1 MEKVDREVIRKN
13 LTALIETTELG
24 ESLQTK
30 LVEAGIFNTAMV
42 EEIMSEAA
50 GGRKRKLYVKVQQRG
65 PKAFDSL
72 VTALADSGNMKAAQI
87 LKPGM
92 ESSKVWNPPNYQE
105 RLPTQYTPPQIL
117 TNSTAPLEVR
127 VKLGQELAK
136 SSVSNCYRMEAKPR
150 GFVLIIDNENFQG
163 EVLPTR
169 TGSVVDANN
178 LDILF
183 GQLGFRV
190 TLRRNLGYYDMIQEV
205 QKFAGRSE
213 HASADMAV
221 CAVLS
226 HGRHGLVAAADGR
239 ELEVEWILR
248 QLNND
253 GCPNLKGKPKLFFQ
267 ACR

>member
-1 MEKVDREVIRKN
+1 MEKQDREVIRKN
-13 LTALIETTELG
+13 LTGLIEMTDLS

-30 LVEAGIFNTAMV
+30 LVETGIFTTAMV

-72 VTALADSGNMKAAQI
+72 TQALFESGNIQAAHI
-87 LKPGM
+87 LKPDLKPT
-92 ESSKVWNPPNYQE
+92 KVWSSPNYQE
-105 RLPTQYTPPQIL
+105 SLPTNYIPPPIL
-117 TNSTAPLEVR
+117 TNSTAPLEVK
-127 VKLGQELAK
+127 VKVGQELPRTLV
-136 SSVSNCYRMEAKPR
+136 VSNCYRMEAKPR
-150 GFVLIIDNENFQG
+150 GLVLIIDNENFQG

-205 QKFAGRSE
+205 QRFASRPD
-213 HASADMAV
+213 HAAGDMAV
-221 CAVLS
+221 LAVLS

-239 ELEVEWILR
+239 ELEVSF
-248 QLNND
+248 
-253 GCPNLKGKPKLFFQ
+253 LKGFS
-267 ACR
+267 

>member
-13 LTALIETTELG
+13 LTDLIEMTNLSEC
-24 ESLQTK
+24 LQTK
-30 LVEAGIFNTAMV
+30 LVETGIFTTAMV

-50 GGRKRKLYVKVQQRG
+50 GGRKRKLYFKVQQRG

-72 VTALADSGNMKAAQI
+72 VTALADSGNIKAAQI
-87 LKPGM
+87 LKPGL
-92 ESSKVWNPPNYQE
+92 ESPKVWNRPNYQE
-105 RLPTQYTPPQIL
+105 RLPSSHYTPPQIL

-127 VKLGQELAK
+127 VKVGQDLSK
-136 SSVSNCYRMEAKPR
+136 TSTNNCYRMEAKPR
-150 GFVLIIDNENFQG
+150 GLVLIIDNENFQG

-205 QKFAGRSE
+205 QRFAGRSE
-213 HASADMAV
+213 HAEADMAV
-221 CAVLS
+221 LAVLS

-239 ELEVEWILR
+239 ELEVSLFLILCS
-248 QLNND
+248 Q
-253 GCPNLKGKPKLFFQ
+253 Q
-267 ACR
+267 QQ

>member
-1 MEKVDREVIRKN
+1 MEKVHREVIRKN
-13 LTALIETTELG
+13 LTGLIEMTDLG
-24 ESLQTK
+24 EPLQTK

-50 GGRKRKLYVKVQQRG
+50 GGRKRKLYIKVQQRG

-72 VTALADSGNMKAAQI
+72 VTALTDSGNIKAAQI
-87 LKPGM
+87 LKPGI
-92 ESSKVWNPPNYQE
+92 ESSKVWNPPNYQD
-105 RLPTQYTPPQIL
+105 RLPAHYTPAPIM

-127 VKLGQELAK
+127 VKVGQEMPKTSANK
-136 SSVSNCYRMEAKPR
+136 CYRMEAKPR
-150 GFVLIIDNENFQG
+150 GLVLIIDNENFQG
-163 EVLPTR
+163 DVLPTR

-205 QKFAGRSE
+205 QRFSGRSE
-213 HASADMAV
+213 HREADMAV
-221 CAVLS
+221 LVVLS

-239 ELEVEWILR
+239 ELEV
-248 QLNND
+248 
-253 GCPNLKGKPKLFFQ
+253 GFS
-267 ACR
+267 

>member
-1 MEKVDREVIRKN
+1 MEKGHRELIRKN
-13 LTALIETTELG
+13 LTRLIEMTDLDEC
-24 ESLQTK
+24 LQTK
-30 LVEAGIFNTAMV
+30 LVETGIFNTAMV
-42 EEIMSEAA
+42 EEIMSEAV

-72 VTALADSGNMKAAQI
+72 VTALADSGNIKAAQI

-92 ESSKVWNPPNYQE
+92 EPSKVWNPPNYQE
-105 RLPTQYTPPQIL
+105 RLPTHYTPPQIL

-127 VKLGQELAK
+127 VKVGQDLPKTAAN
-136 SSVSNCYRMEAKPR
+136 NCYRMEAKPR

-163 EVLPTR
+163 DVLPTR

-205 QKFAGRSE
+205 QRFAGRSE
-213 HASADMAV
+213 HAAADMAV
-221 CAVLS
+221 LAVLS

-239 ELEVEWILR
+239 ELEVRLHLILV
-248 QLNND
+248 QLTSLIGGVD
-253 GCPNLKGKPKLFFQ
+253 PETVE
-267 ACR
+267 